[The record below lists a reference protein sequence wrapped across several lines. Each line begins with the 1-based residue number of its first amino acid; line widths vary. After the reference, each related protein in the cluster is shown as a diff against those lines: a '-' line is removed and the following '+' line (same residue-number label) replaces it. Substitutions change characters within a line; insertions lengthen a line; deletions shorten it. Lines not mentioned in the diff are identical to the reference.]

1 MVFVVFFILL
11 SSVCRADWKMDLVMI
26 NKPFLISIIPFS
38 KTLLHS
44 TTGGSFVALE
54 MCLIFLYYSEAT

>member
-1 MVFVVFFILL
+1 MLFVVFFILM

-26 NKPFLISIIPFS
+26 NKPFLISQIPFS

-44 TTGGSFVALE
+44 TTGCCFCCFGDVPYFPL
-54 MCLIFLYYSEAT
+54 LF